1 MRDTKGKKNNIPYT
15 IKFPLIKDKLL
26 PVSAVPLNKGIKLQ
40 KIGQKKNLMLMDIV
54 KINKIQKQFAIM
66 TKRALKK

>member
-26 PVSAVPLNKGIKLQ
+26 PVSAVPLNKGIKL
-40 KIGQKKNLMLMDIV
+40 
-54 KINKIQKQFAIM
+54 
-66 TKRALKK
+66 